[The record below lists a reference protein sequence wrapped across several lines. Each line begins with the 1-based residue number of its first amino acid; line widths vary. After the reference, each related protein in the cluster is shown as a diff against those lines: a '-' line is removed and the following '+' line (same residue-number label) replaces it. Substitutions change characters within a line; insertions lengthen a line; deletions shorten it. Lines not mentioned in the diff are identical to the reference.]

1 MKKEVKES
9 LGGWSGAR
17 RIWEAVENFRVQ
29 KLNGAMF
36 LKYNAI
42 KEWPCWESPK
52 VEEN

>member
-9 LGGWSGAR
+9 FGRLEKQGEA
-17 RIWEAVENFRVQ
+17 EAVENFRVQ
-29 KLNGAMF
+29 KLNDAML

-42 KEWPCWESPK
+42 KEWPCWELPK